1 MNTQFD
7 ETKRGISLSLQDLKN
22 KFFEFLFRPASETL
36 VSKAGNYLILGVVY
50 LGGVFH
56 WAWLINYGKVQYR
69 YIDWQ
74 MFYDFYQVTQ
84 KALIE
89 NSIPYFMPY
98 NYKGTDQFLSVPAT
112 DLSPT
117 ILLLGFL
124 SVNEFF
130 IVQMTVVYSL
140 GFLGCLWLKGK
151 YQWSLMTFMIFFL
164 IFNFNGHITSH
175 LAVGHWS
182 WIAYFLFPF
191 FVGWLLSLIEGDE
204 SSLHG
209 TRLAWILFGILLFG
223 GLHPFVWCLIF
234 LLLLCLFQKGFWK
247 PVSIGVGLALVFS
260 SYRIIPAAITFWGY
274 KNPFMYGFPSFSVLW
289 SALSSIYQ
297 SQGIILDMK
306 YAEGVSMPWW
316 EVDHYISVLGLGF
329 LLYFGFWRRW
339 NDADAL
345 TDYRVLN
352 IPMMLVVIFSFGA
365 IFGFI
370 AHLPLPLISVERTPS
385 RFLILPLL
393 VLLALSC
400 IWMQKMFD
408 RLRPGWVVQI
418 FAVAGIAYE
427 GILLME
433 HSSVWYE
440 HASSIK
446 LAPGFLQSIEPTSA
460 WAKSVEVY
468 YVPVVQISYL
478 ISLIAIVAFVAGS
491 LYFKR
496 KRLALGNEA
505 ESI

>member
-1 MNTQFD
+1 MNEIKEKWQLPVESF
-7 ETKRGISLSLQDLKN
+7 KN
-22 KFFEFLFRPASETL
+22 GLFKLLFRPASETL
-36 VSKAGNYLILGVVY
+36 ASKTGNYLVFGMTY
-50 LGGVFH
+50 LAGVFH

-112 DLSPT
+112 DLFPT
-117 ILLLGFL
+117 IYFLKFMSIEGFFL
-124 SVNEFF
+124 TQM
-130 IVQMTVVYSL
+130 IVAYSL
-140 GFLGCLWLKGK
+140 GFLGCLWMKRK
-151 YQWSLMTFMIFFL
+151 YQWSLTTFMIFFL
-164 IFNFNGHITSH
+164 IFNFNGHIASH

-182 WIAYFLFPF
+182 WIAYFVLPF
-191 FVGWLLSLIEGDE
+191 FVGWVLSLVEGDV
-204 SSLHG
+204 SSFHG
-209 TRLAWILFGILLFG
+209 AWLAWILFGMLLFG

-234 LLLLCLFQKGFWK
+234 LLLLCLFQKRYWK
-247 PVSIGVGLALVFS
+247 PVLIGVGLALVFS

-289 SALSSIYQ
+289 SALTSIYQ
-297 SQGIILDMK
+297 SQGVVLDMK

-339 NDADAL
+339 KEADAL
-345 TDYRVLN
+345 TDYHILN
-352 IPMMLVVIFSFGA
+352 IPMLLIAVFSFGA

-408 RLRPGWVVQI
+408 RLQPGWVVQI
-418 FAVAGIAYE
+418 FAIAGIAYE

-440 HASSIK
+440 HASKIK
-446 LAPGFLQSIEPTSA
+446 LAPGFLQGIEPTSA

-478 ISLIAIVAFVAGS
+478 ISLIAIAAFVIGS
-491 LYFKR
+491 QYLKR
-496 KRLALGNEA
+496 KRLALSNEA
-505 ESI
+505 ETASDL